1 MVKSQYGTP
10 LQEKWSHHFP
20 VMAAM
25 YQVSLI
31 LPTAIR
37 LRRRGPGLIRL
48 IDLRTEKIRHVLA
61 GHSKNVP
68 SIVYSNDGGTLV
80 SGGKDGTIRFWEVA
94 TGNLLDTITGPEDIN
109 CILLTPDQKTVLAGY
124 AFEGTRSWDIKTK
137 KVTKSFSDNSSGS
150 CALSSN
156 GKIAVFGSTFIMN
169 GHFDLPIINL
179 ESDKPL
185 KSLKTATD
193 YMSQLAIYQMAQKL

>member
-1 MVKSQYGTP
+1 M
-10 LQEKWSHHFP
+10 
-20 VMAAM
+20 
-25 YQVSLI
+25 
-31 LPTAIR
+31 
-37 LRRRGPGLIRL
+37 
-48 IDLRTEKIRHVLA
+48 
-61 GHSKNVP
+61 P

-80 SGGKDGTIRFWEVA
+80 SGSKDGTIRFWEVA

-109 CILLTPDQKTVLAGY
+109 CILLTPDQKIVFGY

-169 GHFDLPIINL
+169 GHADLP
-179 ESDKPL
+179 
-185 KSLKTATD
+185 
-193 YMSQLAIYQMAQKL
+193 MSILNQISH